1 MHFAVNTQVLV
12 SNRLEGLGWFTYESL
27 KRMVINHPEHQF
39 TFIFS
44 QPYSADFL
52 FADNVKA
59 VVINTKYNHPATW
72 FVRFEL
78 ALPWVLRRLK
88 PDVYFSPDGWCS
100 LLTGVKTVA
109 VIHDLN
115 FEHSP
120 KSLPWTYRT
129 YYRWFFPRW
138 AKKAKRLATV
148 SEFSKQDIVSTYGI
162 NPSKIDVVYN
172 GANESLHA
180 ISDDQKTE
188 TRRKYTN
195 GSKYFVF
202 VGATPLRKNLINLFK
217 AFDLFKQTDENSYKL
232 VLVGA
237 KKWWAESIKEAYE
250 SMQFKNDVIFTGRV
264 STDDLN
270 NLLAASEAMTYVSLF
285 EGFGIPLL
293 EAMWCETAIIT
304 SNCTSMPEIAAD
316 AALFVD
322 PYSPQ
327 TIADA
332 MHTIVK
338 NPQLRTNL
346 IENGKKRRVDFSW
359 EITAQ
364 RMWNCLEKASK

>member
-129 YYRWFFPRW
+129 YFRWFFPRW

-162 NPSKIDVVYN
+162 DPSKIDVVYN

-270 NLLAASEAMTYVSLF
+270 DLLAASEAMTYVSLF

-327 TIADA
+327 TISDA

-338 NPQLRTNL
+338 NPQLRMNL